1 MQPTRTSLA
10 WLDGLNSR
18 SGQPVYLAIVQALE
32 AAIKTGALQAG
43 ERLAPQRRVAEHLGI
58 NFTTVTRAYSEAQAR
73 GLVEGATG
81 RGTFVR
87 ARALHEDSDRV
98 DLSMNLPPAPEGL
111 SLSAHIEQTTAEIL
125 RRTDPALLMASHPSA
140 GALGHRAAGATW
152 LEPALGE
159 TDPARVLVTSGAQA
173 ALAAVLTATCR
184 PGDRIV
190 VEPLTYPGLSLL
202 AARLGLHLVAC
213 PTDAGGPVVAELDR
227 LCRKSRPKALYLI
240 PTHQNPTTVTL
251 DQDRRRAIAEVV
263 ARHPLW
269 LVEDDPYWRL
279 ETSPPS
285 AISRF
290 IPDQAFFISTL
301 SKTIAPGLRTAFVVC
316 PQGDSAQKVE
326 ESLRALCLMP
336 APLMTAMVSTW
347 IREGVAEK
355 LLAGVQKAAQARRAL
370 ARKILP
376 QARGADF
383 GLHVWLPLDTCW
395 RGHDLDAA
403 ARAQGLALVTAQ
415 AFATTSDHQNGVRIS
430 LGGPV
435 KLEVLEMALVRVGE
449 MAAAQLEGGG

>member
-125 RRTDPALLMASHPSA
+125 RRTDPALLMAYHPSA

-227 LCRKSRPKALYLI
+227 LCRKSRPKALY
-240 PTHQNPTTVTL
+240 
-251 DQDRRRAIAEVV
+251 
-263 ARHPLW
+263 PLW